1 MSSSSSVITRSV
13 TSPMPTSRRNKTQQP
28 PPPTPRSKWTEIE
41 HGQLVDGIATYGIDN
56 KKELELLIPSRSA
69 GAVSTYLTRNRDKLL
84 SDYRKFYSK
93 GSDDDGGDTDDDD
106 DHHDVDVDVDVDV
119 DSEEEEDDDSKDDN
133 DKNIKRSTGNQS
145 SVSSEISPPK
155 KKVKRNEDDDEV
167 GDNNNNFSTST
178 TTEPVGFFASVSRFL
193 SGTWFWPSQMPTNDD
208 GNNGG
213 NDGTTN
219 IETTAA
225 IDKNNDDD
233 DDKADENEMKV
244 SKSDDDDDDD
254 LLQFLPDVGIKF
266 LNSMNIN
273 SGKELL
279 ESKSGELGDQYAL
292 FREEN
297 GMSVYKGNGASGMV
311 SQWKKIIRD
320 EALVVGDSE
329 LANLNTNK
337 SMTYTPQKKSRGN
350 QQKQY
355 TPVMTKHSAKKT
367 PSRPITTSHDN
378 DNDGDDD
385 DDDLLQL
392 LPNGGVQFLSSINI
406 KSARAFL
413 ETKTGNVGIE
423 YKSFR
428 EAQTGTHIGSATA
441 VSRISI
447 WKATIRDAALAGGD
461 IELAN
466 LNLRK
471 QHQFKNSKN

>member
-1 MSSSSSVITRSV
+1 MSSASSVITRSI
-13 TSPMPTSRRNKTQQP
+13 TSPLPTSRRNKTQQP

-84 SDYRKFYSK
+84 SDYRKFYNK
-93 GSDDDGGDTDDDD
+93 GSDDYGGDTDDDD
-106 DHHDVDVDVDVDV
+106 DDHDVDVDV

-133 DKNIKRSTGNQS
+133 DKDIKRSAGNQS

-155 KKVKRNEDDDEV
+155 KKVKRNEDDDEE
-167 GDNNNNFSTST
+167 GDNNNNFSTAT

-193 SGTWFWPSQMPTNDD
+193 SGTWFWPSQMPPNDD
-208 GNNGG
+208 GNNGD

-225 IDKNNDDD
+225 TDKNNDDD

-244 SKSDDDDDDD
+244 SKSDDDGDD

-273 SGKELL
+273 SGRELL
-279 ESKSGELGDQYAL
+279 ESKSGELGDQYTL

-297 GMSVYKGNGASGMV
+297 DMSVYKGNGASGIV

-320 EALVVGDSE
+320 EALVAGDNE
-329 LANLNTNK
+329 LANFNTNK
-337 SMTYTPQKKSRGN
+337 SMTYIPQKKSRGN

-367 PSRPITTSHDN
+367 PSRPITTN
-378 DNDGDDD
+378 GDNDGDDD

-413 ETKTGNVGIE
+413 ETKTGNVSIE

-428 EAQTGTHIGSATA
+428 EAQTGKQIKSVTA
-441 VSRISI
+441 VSRIGI

-466 LNLRK
+466 LNLKK